1 MKRPTMLMIM
11 DGLGLTDEVKGN
23 AVKAAKTP
31 NLDRLMKEYPFV
43 QGQASGLYVGLPDG
57 QMGNS
62 EVGHMNMGAGRI
74 IYQDLTRITK
84 DIEDG
89 GFFKNE
95 ALLAAMKKAGS
106 EGSALHLFGLVSDG
120 GVHSHNTH
128 IYALLE
134 MAKKEGVSDVVVHA
148 FLDGRDTPP
157 TSGLSYVQELE
168 AKMAELGIGR
178 LGSIMGRYYV
188 MDRDNRW
195 ERVEKAYRALTLGAG
210 VSAKD
215 PDAALQASY
224 DEGVTDEFVKPIVC
238 YDGDE
243 PVRRVKSGDAVI
255 FFNFRPDR
263 AREISRA
270 FLDPDFTGFERR
282 QLQDLVYVFF
292 TDYDPTIP
300 NHLVAYGKESYFNT
314 LGQYAS
320 SLGLKQLRLA
330 ETEKYAHV
338 TFFFNSGV
346 ETPYEGEDRILVPS
360 PKVATYDLQP
370 EMSAYTVCDRLCE
383 AIESGKYDLIVINFA
398 NPDMV
403 GHTGV
408 FEAAV
413 AAVEAVDTCV
423 GRAVGTLLKVGGQMF
438 LCADH
443 GNCEKMW
450 DDEAN
455 APMTAHTT
463 NPVPFVLIGADEGI
477 GLKEG
482 GRLCDIAP
490 TLLDLMGIPQPKEM
504 TGHSLLERP

>member
-31 NLDRLMKEYPFV
+31 TLDRLMKEYPFV

-74 IYQDLTRITK
+74 VYQDLTRITK

-89 GFFKNE
+89 GFFANK
-95 ALLAAMKKAGS
+95 ALLAAMSKAKSDGA
-106 EGSALHLFGLVSDG
+106 ALHLFGLVSDG

-128 IYALLE
+128 IYALLD
-134 MAKKEGVSDVVVHA
+134 MAKREGVKDVIVHA

-157 TSGLSYVQELE
+157 TSGLSYVKELE
-168 AKMAELGIGR
+168 GKMKELGIGK
-178 LGSIMGRYYV
+178 LGTIVGRYYA

-210 VSAKD
+210 IPAAD

-238 YDGDE
+238 YEGDE

-270 FLDPDFTGFERR
+270 FLDPDFAGFERR
-282 QLQDLVYVFF
+282 QLEDLCYVFF
-292 TDYDPTIP
+292 TDYDKTIP
-300 NHLVAYGKESYFNT
+300 NHLVAYGKESFKNT
-314 LGQYAS
+314 LGEYVS

-338 TFFFNSGV
+338 TFFFNCGV
-346 ETPYEGEDRILVPS
+346 ETPNEGEDRILVPS

-370 EMSAYTVCDRLCE
+370 EMSAFTVCDKLCE
-383 AIESGKYDLIVINFA
+383 AIESGKYDLIIINFA

-423 GRAVGTLLKVGGQMF
+423 GRAVDTLLKAGGQMF

-443 GNCEKMW
+443 GNCEVMW
-450 DDEAN
+450 DEEAN

-463 NPVPFVLIGADEGI
+463 NPVPFLLIGADEGI
-477 GLKEG
+477 CLKEG

-490 TLLDLMGIPQPKEM
+490 TLLDLMGIAQPEEM
-504 TGHSLLERP
+504 SGHSLLLRP